1 MITIESI
8 RLRNFRAIREAFFVP
23 KNEGITGIFGS
34 NGAGK
39 TTFLSGTLFALFGAL
54 PPNSTKASLR
64 REHSGKEECSVSVV
78 FTHMGQTIE
87 VIREVSGNANTIRVY
102 VYVDG
107 IEQTHDSVGYA
118 DAWISQRLGVDL
130 EGFLTAFV
138 VRQKELDK
146 LVTSTPGERKKIIER
161 LAGVEAINDALGKA
175 RKDEKNAKDILSKIP
190 GSEANV
196 AEAESQVLFLTN
208 EVESLTE
215 LKAELQ
221 EKMLEKQNTQKTLSA
236 ELETLRTQEANL
248 FRATTRLESLLKEN
262 DSATRRLTEL
272 EYVKN
277 VSNDYDVASLRAEH
291 QNIVNEMSDINSKI
305 NAFRVKEAGLRQRL
319 NDYENELLS
328 FENRISSVD
337 IDITNEESFVE
348 DKKVAVASIDS
359 LQDLR
364 SSAVARRADLMTSIE
379 TLKHNTDCPTC
390 HTHLEDPEAL
400 VKSLREMADMQS
412 VSASKAEKDIL
423 SEREKI
429 SHIDTSLSKIRT
441 ITELITRREDTKI
454 KVASVKTQQEQLEDI
469 SSLEA
474 RMTELAEKKDA
485 VTELGIK
492 ASNLE
497 KDKTAYAQADATL
510 TNNEVAINE
519 LKRTII
525 EINKAFSPDKLL
537 NTKNDLT
544 RTQNELNILSNKVN
558 ESFSDLS
565 AKESRLYVANN
576 NYKSSTEQWKRKKE
590 LFEVQEK
597 KALTTEF
604 IDKFRKETVASLTP
618 EISDYATSL
627 ISDIT
632 DGAYTEIRLAE
643 DFQLSVVNANGD
655 ERNVGWLSGGEES
668 AVAFALRL
676 AIAFLITNSSSDFL
690 WLDEPLTA
698 QDQDRRTAML
708 TTIRNLPIKQIIM
721 INHAQEAADI
731 VDKAITVIPDIVHGS
746 VLEDEEIDDLDSVPD
761 E

>member
-23 KNEGITGIFGS
+23 KSEGITGIFGA

-64 REHSGKEECSVSVV
+64 REHSGKEECSASVV
-78 FTHMGQTIE
+78 FTHMGQTVE
-87 VIREVSGNANTIRVY
+87 VLREVSGNANTIRVF

-118 DAWISQRLGVDL
+118 DAWISKRLGIDL

-161 LAGVEAINDALGKA
+161 LAGVEAINEALGKA

-196 AEAESQVLFLTN
+196 EEAESQVLFLTK
-208 EVESLTE
+208 EVESLTD
-215 LKAELQ
+215 LKAQLQ
-221 EKMLEKQNTQKTLSA
+221 DEMLEKQNVQKTLSN
-236 ELETLRTQEANL
+236 ELETLRTQESSL

-262 DSATRRLTEL
+262 ESATQRIQEL
-272 EYVKN
+272 AYVKN
-277 VSNDYDVASLRAEH
+277 VSSEYDVASLRSEH
-291 QNIVNEMSDINSKI
+291 QTIVNEMSELNNKI
-305 NAFRVKEAGLRQRL
+305 NAFRVKEAGLKQRINDL
-319 NDYENELLS
+319 NNELITIDQTITS
-328 FENRISSVD
+328 AD
-337 IDITNEESFVE
+337 IDISQQDILLEER
-348 DKKVAVASIDS
+348 KVSLAAIDS
-359 LQDLR
+359 LQDVR
-364 SSAVARRADLMTSIE
+364 SSAFARRADLMTSIE

-390 HTHLEDPEAL
+390 HTHLDDPETL
-400 VKSLREMADMQS
+400 VNSLREMAELQS
-412 VSASKAEKDIL
+412 VSASKAEQDML
-423 SEREKI
+423 SERETI
-429 SHIDTSLSKIRT
+429 SRVDVSLSRIKT
-441 ITELITRREDTKI
+441 ITDLITRKTEVTANI
-454 KVASVKTQQEQLEDI
+454 KSLKTQQEQLEDV
-469 SSLEA
+469 SSLETK
-474 RMTELAEKKDA
+474 MTTLSEKKEK

-492 ASNLE
+492 ASTLA
-497 KDKTAYAQADATL
+497 KDKAAYEQADSTL
-510 TNNEVAINE
+510 TNNEIAINE
-519 LKRTII
+519 FNRTIL
-525 EINKAFSPDKLL
+525 ELRKTFSADKLL
-537 NTKNDLT
+537 TTKNSLARAQSD
-544 RTQNELNILSNKVN
+544 LNILSNKVN
-558 ESFSDLS
+558 ESFSELS
-565 AKESRLYVANN
+565 VKESRLFVANN
-576 NYKSSTEQWKRKKE
+576 NYKSANEQWKRKKE
-590 LFEVQEK
+590 LFEAQEK

-604 IDKFRKETVASLTP
+604 IDKFRKESVASLTP
-618 EISDYATSL
+618 EISEYATSL

-632 DGAYTEIRLAE
+632 DGAYTEVRLGE

-731 VDKAITVIPDIVHGS
+731 VDKAITVIPDITHGS
-746 VLEDEEIDDLDSVPD
+746 ALENEEIDDLDSVPD